1 MEEKAGKHKKDK
13 LIEDNF
19 LQGNTNEKKALMK
32 GISNNREKAAVF
44 QVYDPQKDTYE
55 TRAFYK
61 KTKKTNKE

>member
-13 LIEDNF
+13 LIDDKF
-19 LQGNTNEKKALMK
+19 LQGNTMEKNPLMK
-32 GISNNREKAAVF
+32 GAGNNREKAAVF

-55 TRAFYK
+55 VRAFCK